1 MKVRTQV
8 QGGKI
13 ILNHSD
19 ALRVRTTLRAG
30 KVDKLAT
37 NHNEGLRVRTDVKG
51 GRITRNHNE
60 TMHS

>member
-13 ILNHSD
+13 MRNHSD

-30 KVDKLAT
+30 RRDKLAT
-37 NHNEGLRVRTDVKG
+37 NHNKTLRVRTTLRG
-51 GRITRNHNE
+51 GRIAKNHNE
-60 TMHS
+60 R